1 MRNKFLSR
9 ICSGMLSVIVGVGCI
24 PPVLNASAADQ
35 CDQGVQDGYDWELW
49 NQNYQGDV
57 SMNLTG
63 NGTFSCSWSGIENCL
78 FRTGKKWTS
87 NSPQWETLGDI
98 TMEYAADYNP
108 NGNSY
113 LSVYGWTRDSLVE
126 YYIIESWGTWRP
138 PGGEGYKGTINVDG
152 ANYDVY
158 QTTRVNQPSIDG
170 TTTFPQYFSVRQ
182 DGDKSTSGTVSI
194 SKHFEEWEKL
204 GLDMGNELYEVS
216 LVVEG
221 YQSSGSATV
230 TKNVI
235 TFGESSGSGDSGTT
249 TDTPTVEPDSD
260 GYYFNDTFES
270 GNGDWVSRGS
280 TTLSSDSDNYYSGSK
295 SLYITGREDTWQGA
309 AIELDSGAFVSGNTY
324 SFSTAILQNSGSTEE
339 VKLTLQY
346 IDADG
351 EEQYDTVASAN
362 ASSGEWTKLENT
374 SYTIPSGATNL
385 LLYAET
391 ESTTDFYID
400 NAIGAVKGTAST
412 VTTGGGTVASSSS
425 SGSTDTGNTGTTTG
439 SGYLKDAFAK
449 YFKMGTCVSA
459 HELSTGA
466 DFLINNYNSITPEN
480 ELKPEAIID
489 QAACQQYGNN
499 VNTQVSFNS
508 NTRAILEFC
517 EENGIS
523 LRGHTFVW
531 YSQTPDWF
539 FRENFSSSGAY
550 VSEEIMNQRLESF
563 IKNTFEL
570 LATDYPDL
578 DVYSYD
584 VCNELF
590 LNDGGGMRPAGDAS
604 SGGSNWVRIYGDDTF
619 VINAFTYAR
628 KYAPEGCKLYI
639 NDYNEYISNKT
650 DDIYNMAMKLK
661 ELGLIDG
668 IGMQSHL
675 DVGYPSASVYETAL
689 NKFLSTGLEVQIT
702 ELDITTSGDY
712 TAQADLYKAIFE
724 MAIENAD
731 QIPAFTIWGTC
742 DNYSW
747 RSSQNPLLFSQGYQ
761 PKEAYYAVM
770 ELADYSASETTT
782 TTTTTTAPIG
792 NILCGDANGNGEIE
806 VADAVFILQGIA
818 DPSNSEYKL
827 TTAEDKA
834 RADADGNGS
843 VDAQDALAIQM
854 YMADMID
861 SLPTNGNGSTPV
873 VTTTVTFAENVSVAS
888 FESSFDDGTD
898 GWAARG
904 NTSLSSSSV
913 SYCEGSGSLLITG
926 REDTWQG
933 VSYSL
938 DSSEFLPGNTYSFS
952 VAALQT
958 SGSTQE
964 FRFTLQYTNA
974 NGEDQYDTIA
984 SSEAASG
991 SWVLLENT
999 SYTIPADAENMLIY
1013 VETAEN
1019 LCDFYID
1026 AALGAAKGTK
1036 NTVNVS
1042 AGTVGTSSSGNDSS
1056 VSAGTDA
1063 KMTGTVV
1070 NGVWNSTADVSWID
1084 TSKPMVAFTFD
1095 DGAVGTAST
1104 DTSIRIQDALTEN
1117 GFHATFFYVGN
1128 WIGSNQAE
1136 VLRAYNLGFEIGNHT
1151 TTHGYLSGQSAATIQ
1166 SEIGQTKD
1174 LLNSIIGGTGDFLV
1188 RPPYLSV
1195 DSTVSSSA
1203 GVPLINCGI
1212 DSGDWNGATKDQIVS
1227 KLKAAMADGSL
1238 DNQIVLMH
1246 ETYEATAAAME
1257 ELLPY
1262 MKEQGWQVVS
1272 VSELFKANGKTLQ
1285 AGTTYNNCK

>member
-1 MRNKFLSR
+1 MKNKFFSR
-9 ICSGMLSVIVGVGCI
+9 ICSGMLSVIIGIGCV

-49 NQNYQGDV
+49 NQNYQGNVD
-57 SMNLTG
+57 MQLKG

-87 NSPQWETLGDI
+87 NSPQWESLGNI
-98 TMEYAADYNP
+98 TMDYAADYNP

-138 PGGEGYKGTINVDG
+138 PGGQGYKGTITVDG
-152 ANYDVY
+152 AKYDVY
-158 QTTRVNQPSIDG
+158 QTIRENQPSIDG

-204 GLDMGNELYEVS
+204 GLDMGSQLYEVS

-230 TKNVI
+230 TKNNI
-235 TFGESSGSGDSGTT
+235 TFGGSSDTGNNTPS
-249 TDTPTVEPDSD
+249 TPTVEPDAN

-270 GNGDWVSRGS
+270 GNGNWVSRGS
-280 TTLSSDSDNYYSGSK
+280 TTLTSDSANYYSGSK
-295 SLYITGREDTWQGA
+295 SILVSGREDTWQGA
-309 AIELDSGAFVSGNTY
+309 AVELDSGAFVPSNTY
-324 SFSTAILQNSGSTEE
+324 SFSTAILQKSGSTEE
-339 VKLTLQY
+339 AKLTLQY
-346 IDADG
+346 TDASG
-351 EEQYDTVASAN
+351 EVQYDTVASADA
-362 ASSGEWTKLENT
+362 ASGKWTKLENT
-374 SYTIPSGATNL
+374 AYTIPAGATDL
-385 LLYAET
+385 LLYIET
-391 ESTTDFYID
+391 ESTTNFYID
-400 NAIGAVKGTAST
+400 NAVGAVEGKAST
-412 VTTGGGTVASSSS
+412 VTTGGGTVASSS
-425 SGSTDTGNTGTTTG
+425 TGNTGDNNTGNTTG

-449 YFKMGTCVSA
+449 YFKMGTCLSA
-459 HELSTGA
+459 NELNSGA
-466 DFLINNYNSITPEN
+466 DFIKNNYNSITPEN
-480 ELKPEAIID
+480 DLKPEALID

-499 VNTQVSFNS
+499 VNTQVRFNS
-508 NTRAILEFC
+508 NAKAILGFC

-539 FRENFSSSGAY
+539 FRENFSNTGAY
-550 VSEEIMNQRLESF
+550 VSETVMNQRLESF

-570 LATDYPDL
+570 LATEYPDL

-584 VCNELF
+584 ICNELF
-590 LNDGGGMRPAGDAS
+590 LNDGGGMRPAGDSS

-639 NDYNEYISNKT
+639 NDYNEYIPAKT
-650 DDIYNMAMKLK
+650 TDIYNMAMKLK

-668 IGMQSHL
+668 IGMQAHL
-675 DVGYPSASVYETAL
+675 DVGYPSASTFKTAL
-689 NKFLSTGLEVQIT
+689 EKFLSTGLEVQIT
-702 ELDITTSGDY
+702 ELDITTDGDY
-712 TAQADLYKAIFE
+712 TAQANLYKAIFE
-724 MAIENAD
+724 MAIDNAA
-731 QIPAFTIWGTC
+731 QMPAFTIWGTC

-761 PKEAYYAVM
+761 PKDAYYAVM
-770 ELADYSASETTT
+770 ELADYSPSTSTTT
-782 TTTTTTAPIG
+782 TTTTSAPIG
-792 NILCGDANGNGEIE
+792 NVLCGDANGNGEVE

-818 DPSNSEYKL
+818 DPGNSNYKL
-827 TTAEDKA
+827 ETAEDKA

-854 YMADMID
+854 YKADMIP
-861 SLPTNGNGSTPV
+861 SLPINGNGN
-873 VTTTVTFAENVSVAS
+873 TTTTTTPAVNVNTAS
-888 FESSFDDGTD
+888 FKSSFENGAD
-898 GWAARG
+898 GWAVRG
-904 NTSLSSSSV
+904 NTSLSSSNT
-913 SYCEGSGSLLITG
+913 SYCEGGSSLLVTG

-933 VSYSL
+933 VSYTL
-938 DSSEFLPGNTYSFS
+938 DSSEFKPGNTYSFS

-958 SGSTQE
+958 SGANQE
-964 FRFTLQYTNA
+964 FRFTLQYTDA
-974 NGEDQYDTIA
+974 DGETQYETIA
-984 SSEAASG
+984 SAEAASG

-999 SYTIPADAENMLIY
+999 SYTIPSGAEDMLIY
-1013 VETAEN
+1013 IETAEN

-1026 AALGAAKGTK
+1026 AALGAAEGTK

-1042 AGTVGTSSSGNDSS
+1042 AGTVGTSSSDNNS
-1056 VSAGTDA
+1056 SAGTDA
-1063 KMTGTVV
+1063 KITGSVV

-1084 TSKPMVAFTFD
+1084 PSKPMVAFTFD
-1095 DGAVGTAST
+1095 DGAVGTSPT
-1104 DTSIRIQDALTEN
+1104 DTSIRIQDALTDN

-1151 TTHGYLSGQSAATIQ
+1151 TTHGYLTGQSSSTIQ
-1166 SEIGQTKD
+1166 NEIGQTKN
-1174 LLNSIIGGTGDFLV
+1174 LLNSIIGGSGDFLV

-1195 DSTVSSSA
+1195 DATVSSAA

-1227 KLKAAMADGSL
+1227 KIKAAMADGSL

-1262 MKEQGWQVVS
+1262 MKAQGWQVVS

-1285 AGTTYNNCK
+1285 AGTAYNNCK